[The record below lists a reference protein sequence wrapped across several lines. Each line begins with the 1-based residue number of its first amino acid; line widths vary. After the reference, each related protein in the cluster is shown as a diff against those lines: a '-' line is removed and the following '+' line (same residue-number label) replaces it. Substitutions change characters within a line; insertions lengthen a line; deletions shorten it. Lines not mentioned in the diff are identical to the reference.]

1 MLKINL
7 KQIIKFCIS
16 GGFAALANVL
26 SRIFFSNFFSYE
38 ISILLSFLVGMITA
52 FVLMQ
57 KYVFIFKRNS
67 LLSQIM
73 RFVFVNLMSLILTYI
88 ITFTLKYLL
97 GVIFN
102 SIEITELLAH
112 IGGVSFP
119 IFTSFIIHKYFTFQ

>member
-7 KQIIKFCIS
+7 KQIIKFCVS

-38 ISILLSFLVGMITA
+38 ISILLSFFVGMTTA
-52 FVLMQ
+52 FVLMR
-57 KYVFIFKRNS
+57 KYVFVFKRNS

-73 RFVFVNLMSLILTYI
+73 RFVFVNLISLILTFI

-102 SIEITELLAH
+102 SIDFIELLAH

-119 IFTSFIIHKYFTFQ
+119 ILTSFLIHKYFTFQ